1 MDRIL
6 LPAPAKIN
14 LGLRIRGRRPD
25 GYHLLESLF
34 LPLDLADQVEVA
46 EAPSFALEVEGDAF
60 GVPPGEENLA
70 ARAVR
75 AFCRSAGLPEAF
87 RVRLRKC
94 IPSGGGLGGG
104 SSDAAAVLRALVRLR
119 PGAVAA
125 RDLHELALSLGADV
139 PFFLDPRPALVEG
152 VGEEIL
158 PVAGVPS
165 LSLVLLHPGPPLATA
180 EVYRAYDAAADS
192 LTPGGAAP
200 TIRRLLALGSEGRM
214 ARTRAFE
221 LPPIG
226 AGRTDGAGATGGIA
240 GLLRELMVND
250 LEPAAVRLCPAVGAL
265 REEIQATGPLAVG
278 MSGSGPTVFGVYA
291 DADEARTAAE
301 RLRSAG
307 TAAQQEAAPRRPP
320 RHWLAR
326 TVSSEGAGLGPAADS
341 ADPDP

>member
-1 MDRIL
+1 MDRIV

-34 LPLDLADQVEVA
+34 LPLDLADEVEVA
-46 EAPSFALEVEGDAF
+46 EAPSFALRVEGDAS
-60 GVPPGEENLA
+60 GVPSGGENLA

-75 AFCRSAGLPEAF
+75 AFCRTAGLPESF
-87 RVRLRKC
+87 RVRLRKR

-125 RDLHELALSLGADV
+125 RELYGLALSLGADV
-139 PFFLDPRPALVEG
+139 PFFLDPRAALVEG

-158 PVAGVPS
+158 PVSGVPS

-180 EVYRAYDAAADS
+180 DVYRAYDAAADS

-200 TIRRLLALGSEGRM
+200 TIRRLLALRSEGRT
-214 ARTRAFE
+214 ARTRVFE
-221 LPPIG
+221 VPSVG
-226 AGRTDGAGATGGIA
+226 AGRAAGAGAIGGIA
-240 GLLRELMVND
+240 GLLQELIVND
-250 LEPAAVRLCPAVGAL
+250 LEPAAIRLCPAVGAL

-291 DADEARTAAE
+291 GADEARTAAE
-301 RLRSAG
+301 RLRAASA
-307 TAAQQEAAPRRPP
+307 AARLEAAPRRTP

-326 TVSSEGAGLGPAADS
+326 TVSSEGAGFGPAAGS
-341 ADPDP
+341 DP